1 MANRYIAFDLETTVR
16 GGPEGTSPEAHWRNN
31 QVLMCGYALADLH
44 VPGVWGSVDVRH
56 NVSRLQGCIEG
67 VISMGDTPVL
77 IAHNAKFDIK
87 YLMREFPTDLEWD
100 KVKVW
105 DTMTWQYRDSGHTEK
120 MASLEDLAAYY
131 GVKFTKTL
139 DLGALLDQ
147 GIKME
152 DIPKEDLKRYLIG
165 DVLALACIFDEQHK
179 TGNYYD
185 MDYILPLAEMELN
198 GLTVDRQ
205 AAQKMMQQLVV
216 DTGIIEAEFISILK
230 MMAEW
235 QDGTPLLDED
245 FTDLEGTKSKYIK
258 PMAARTLSFLLT
270 EEPKELKITQK
281 WRVRYKD
288 GKVPVYNIGN
298 LPPALANLTANHL
311 GYPMG
316 EDVLSNLKDQ
326 LSVDTLKYRTW
337 DKLLGT
343 YISPFLHTSSVQ
355 GTIHPKLNT
364 AVTGTGRL
372 SSSAPNGQNIPPIA
386 RELIVPK
393 DVKDSMVEV
402 DFKQLEIVAVACVSG
417 DKALQRDLAAGVD
430 VHYVTGKS
438 VFGWKTPSDMN
449 EKDRKTVKGV
459 NFGLLYGGKATGLA
473 KQTGVDKKI
482 VQELIDS
489 FYINYPTVGKW
500 QRGTFTEICDT
511 MYCKDIKEGEQVY
524 ASMYTDP
531 FSGRKWEFIEQR
543 SPKWLQAKTRR
554 KFAFSPQ
561 QTSNYPVQG
570 FAGGDI
576 VMTALTEL
584 WKELRGSVRFVM
596 TVHDSIIM
604 EADDIPLIERAMDK
618 ACYRTEQK
626 FNLPVQL
633 GYDLDTGKHWS

>member
-1 MANRYIAFDLETTVR
+1 
-16 GGPEGTSPEAHWRNN
+16 
-31 QVLMCGYALADLH
+31 
-44 VPGVWGSVDVRH
+44 
-56 NVSRLQGCIEG
+56 
-67 VISMGDTPVL
+67 
-77 IAHNAKFDIK
+77 
-87 YLMREFPTDLEWD
+87 MREYPILLEWD

-105 DTMTWQYRDSGHTEK
+105 DTMTWEYRDSGHTEK
-120 MASLEDLAAYY
+120 MASLEELACNYSIP
-131 GVKFTKTL
+131 FTKSL

-152 DIPKEDLKRYLIG
+152 DIPKVDLKKYLLE
-165 DVLALACIFDEQHK
+165 DVAVLTRIFDEQQAS
-179 TGNYYD
+179 GNEYD

-198 GLTVDRQ
+198 GLTVDRLE
-205 AAQKMMQQLVV
+205 AQKMMQQLVV
-216 DTGIIEAEFISILK
+216 DTGSIEDAFIAHLK
-230 MMAEW
+230 HVAEW

-258 PMAARTLSFLLT
+258 PMSARTLSFILT
-270 EEPKELKITQK
+270 GEPKELKVTQK
-281 WRVRYKD
+281 WRVRYRK
-288 GKVPVYNIGN
+288 GHIPMYPA
-298 LPPALANLTANHL
+298 PPLAMANLTANHL

-316 EDVLSNLKDQ
+316 EEVLSKLTDWF
-326 LSVDTLKYRTW
+326 SVETLRYRGM

-343 YISPFLHTSSVQ
+343 YISPFMYTSAVQ

-372 SSSAPNGQNIPPIA
+372 SSSAPNGQNIPVPA
-386 RELIVPK
+386 RELMVPK

-417 DKALQRDLAAGVD
+417 CTSLQRDLAAGVD

-438 VFGWKTPSDMN
+438 VFGWKTPADMN

-459 NFGLLYGGKATGLA
+459 NFGLLYGGKAAGLA

-489 FYINYPTVGKW
+489 FYINYPAVGKW
-500 QRGTFTEICDT
+500 QEKVFEEICDT

-524 ASMYTDP
+524 ASLYTDP

-543 SPKWLQAKTRR
+543 SPKWLQAKTHR
-554 KFAFSPQ
+554 KFSFSPQ

-584 WKELRGSVRFVM
+584 WKELRGRVRFVM

-604 EADDIPLIERAMDK
+604 EADDIPGIERAMDV
-618 ACYRTEQK
+618 ACFRTEQK
-626 FNLPVQL
+626 FNLPVAL
-633 GYDLDTGKHWS
+633 GYDLETGKHWS